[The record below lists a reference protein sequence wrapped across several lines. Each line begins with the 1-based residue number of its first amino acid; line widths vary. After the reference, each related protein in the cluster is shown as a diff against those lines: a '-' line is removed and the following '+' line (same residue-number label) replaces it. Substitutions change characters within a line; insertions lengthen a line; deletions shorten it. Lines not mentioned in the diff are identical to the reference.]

1 MAPEPHPESIWSVSK
16 VTRKIRNLIEINVGE
31 AWVEGEVS
39 NLRIQRSGHQYFTL
53 KDDGAQLSCAMFK
66 SSAMRQRHQL
76 EDGQKVLV
84 FGEFSVY
91 EARGSYQLIA
101 KEVRPRG
108 LGDLQARFERLKQKL
123 AAEGVFDQE
132 RKQALPTF
140 PTCVAVVTSATGAA
154 LQDMLN
160 VWKRRSPWLHIIV
173 SPVRVQG
180 SGAEHEIAR
189 AVEDLN
195 SWAINGVR
203 TAPDLIIVAR
213 GGGSLEDLWC
223 FNEEIVARTIAASEL
238 PVVSGVGHEID
249 FTIADLV
256 ADARAP
262 TPSAAA
268 EIVAP
273 DMTELKQRIAALTAR
288 GQRHVSRHLDT
299 LAMQLRG
306 YATSTLFQT
315 PRFVLRESQQKLDSL
330 LDELGDTAE
339 GAIKSREELLRDHKE
354 ALSHLSPTNQLNL
367 IGERLDR
374 FETRITAAVQS
385 RLDRQAEKLSAVG
398 KVLKAIGPEH
408 VIKRGYSLTT
418 DSKGKIL
425 RDPAEVQRGERLIT
439 RLAKGEIRSTVDEC
453 LSFAE
458 RK

>member
-1 MAPEPHPESIWSVSK
+1 MAPDPHPESIWTVSK

-53 KDDGAQLSCAMFK
+53 KDDGAQLACAMFK
-66 SSAMRQRHQL
+66 GNAMRQRHQL
-76 EDGQKVLV
+76 ADGQKVLV

-123 AAEGVFDQE
+123 AAEGIFDQE
-132 RKQALPTF
+132 RKQSLPKF

-160 VWKRRSPWLHIIV
+160 VWKRRSPWLHILV

-180 SGAEHEIAR
+180 TGAEIEIAR
-189 AVEDLN
+189 AIDDLN
-195 SWAINGVR
+195 SWHINGVKS
-203 TAPDLIIVAR
+203 APDLIIIAR

-223 FNEEIVARTIAASEL
+223 FNEEIVARAIANSEL
-238 PVVSGVGHEID
+238 PVVCGVGHEID

-256 ADARAP
+256 ADMRAP

-273 DMTELKQRIAALTAR
+273 DMAELKQRIAALTAR
-288 GQRHVSRHLDT
+288 GQRHVSRHLAT
-299 LAMQLRG
+299 LSMQLRG
-306 YATSTLFQT
+306 YAASTLFQT
-315 PRFVLRESQQKLDSL
+315 PRFVLREFQQKLDTL
-330 LDELGDTAE
+330 LDELSDTAQS
-339 GAIKSREELLRDHKE
+339 AIRTREDILRDHKE
-354 ALSHLSPTNQLNL
+354 ALTHFSPANQLKL
-367 IGERLDR
+367 IGERLNR
-374 FETRITAAVQS
+374 FETRITAAAQS
-385 RLDRQAEKLSAVG
+385 HLARQREKLSAAG
-398 KVLKAIGPEH
+398 KVLHAISPEH

-418 DSKGKIL
+418 DSAGKIL
-425 RDPAEVQRGERLIT
+425 RDPAEVRKGDAIIT
-439 RLAKGEIRSTVDEC
+439 RVAKGQIRSTVD
-453 LSFAE
+453 
-458 RK
+458 

>member
-1 MAPEPHPESIWSVSK
+1 MAADPHPESIWTVSK

-66 SSAMRQRHQL
+66 GSAMRQRHQL

-123 AAEGVFDQE
+123 AAEGIFDQA
-132 RKQALPTF
+132 RKQPLPRF
-140 PTCVAVVTSATGAA
+140 PICVAVVTSATGAA

-160 VWKRRSPWLHIIV
+160 VWKRRSPWLHIII

-180 SGAEHEIAR
+180 AGAENEIAR
-189 AVEDLN
+189 AIEDLN
-195 SWAINGVR
+195 RWSINGAKP
-203 TAPDLIIVAR
+203 APDLIIVAR

-223 FNEEIVARTIAASEL
+223 FNEELVARAIAASEL

-256 ADARAP
+256 ADERAP

-273 DMTELKQRIAALTAR
+273 DLAELKQRIAALTAR
-288 GQRHVSRHLDT
+288 AQRHVSRHLDT
-299 LAMQLRG
+299 LSMQLRG
-306 YATSTLFQT
+306 YASSTLFQT
-315 PRFVLRESQQKLDSL
+315 PRFVLRESQQKLDTL

-339 GAIKSREELLRDHKE
+339 NAIRKRENLLRDHKD
-354 ALSHLSPTNQLNL
+354 ALSHFSPTNQLNL

-374 FETRITAAVQS
+374 FETRMTAATQS
-385 RLDRQAEKLSAVG
+385 QLARRAEKLKAVG
-398 KVLKAIGPEH
+398 KVLHAISPDH
-408 VIKRGYSLTT
+408 VIQRGYSLTT
-418 DSKGKIL
+418 DSDGKIL
-425 RDPAEVQRGERLIT
+425 RDAAKVQRGDKLIT
-439 RLAKGEIRSTVDEC
+439 RVAKGKIVSTVD
-453 LSFAE
+453 
-458 RK
+458 

>member
-1 MAPEPHPESIWSVSK
+1 MAADPHPESIWTVSK

-66 SSAMRQRHQL
+66 GSAMRQRHQL

-123 AAEGVFDQE
+123 AAEGIFDQA
-132 RKQALPTF
+132 RKRSLPTF
-140 PTCVAVVTSATGAA
+140 PTCIAVVTSATGAA

-173 SPVRVQG
+173 YPVRVQG
-180 SGAEHEIAR
+180 AGAENEIAH
-189 AVEDLN
+189 ALEDLN
-195 SWAINGVR
+195 RWHINGASL
-203 TAPDLIIVAR
+203 APDLIIVAR

-223 FNEEIVARTIAASEL
+223 FNEEIVARAIAASEL

-256 ADARAP
+256 ADERAP

-273 DMTELKQRIAALTAR
+273 DMAELKQRIVTLTAR
-288 GQRHVSRHLDT
+288 AQRHISRHLDT
-299 LAMQLRG
+299 LSMQLRG
-306 YATSTLFQT
+306 YASSTLFQT
-315 PRFVLRESQQKLDSL
+315 PRFVLRESQQRLDTL

-339 GAIKSREELLRDHKE
+339 DAIKSREDLLRDHKD
-354 ALSHLSPTNQLNL
+354 ALTHLSPSNQLNL
-367 IGERLDR
+367 IGERLHR
-374 FETRITAAVQS
+374 FETRITTVAQS
-385 RLDRQAEKLSAVG
+385 RLARQAEKLKAVG
-398 KVLKAIGPEH
+398 KVLHAISPEH
-408 VIKRGYSLTT
+408 VINRGYSLTINAH
-418 DSKGKIL
+418 GKIV
-425 RDPAEVQRGERLIT
+425 RDPTQVATGDKLAT
-439 RLAKGEIRSTVDEC
+439 RVAKGEIASTVD
-453 LSFAE
+453 
-458 RK
+458 